1 VRNVKCL
8 GRRAGGI
15 AGVTFAGLVLV
26 ASPLQA
32 EDRPAAVAGRP
43 VIVTPLLSTSA
54 TSSGQPIVM
63 PQKDVQIVV
72 SHFDIA
78 PGATLPEHQHPFP
91 RYGYVEAGTL
101 RVTNVETGKTAT
113 YGPGSFILEAVGQWH
128 KAENAG
134 TEPIK
139 LLVIDIMEKGANNN
153 TVLKN

>member
-1 VRNVKCL
+1 MRNVNRL
-8 GRRAGGI
+8 GRLAGGI
-15 AGVTFAGLVLV
+15 AGVTFAGLALS

-32 EDRPAAVAGRP
+32 EDQSAAVGRP
-43 VIVTPLLSTSA
+43 VIVTPLMSTSV

-72 SHFDIA
+72 SSFDIA
-78 PGATLPEHQHPFP
+78 PGATLPEHEHPFP
-91 RYGYVEAGTL
+91 RYGYVESGTL

-134 TEPIK
+134 TVPIK
-139 LLVIDIMEKGANNN
+139 LLVIDVMEKGANN